1 MTKNDRTA
9 ARVMMIDHYRGLKPD
24 NELEQARLAYAQ
36 KGWRD
41 GKRTD
46 DEHRQ
51 YLDFNYHRGDTPDS
65 DKIGQTFTI
74 ARDRPLPEVR
84 VQHIPRPAIPT
95 QHN

>member
-1 MTKNDRTA
+1 
-9 ARVMMIDHYRGLKPD
+9 MIADHYKGLKPCD
-24 NELEQARLAYAQ
+24 QRTTARLAFTKY
-36 KGWRD
+36 GWRD
-41 GKRTD
+41 GRGPD

-84 VQHIPRPAIPT
+84 VQHVPRPAIPT
-95 QHN
+95 QHD